1 MAYNNLHI
9 TIIRNIF
16 VSKLISMQVRTNA
29 PKAKTVSVTVIAVAT
44 AMGLFHYQGLTDY
57 VVWLLLGAYVLLL
70 LGSLYRG
77 L

>member
-1 MAYNNLHI
+1 
-9 TIIRNIF
+9 
-16 VSKLISMQVRTNA
+16 MQVRTNP
-29 PKAKTVSVTVIAVAT
+29 PKAKTVSVTIIAVAT

-57 VVWLLLGAYVLLL
+57 VVWLLLGAYILLL

>member
-1 MAYNNLHI
+1 
-9 TIIRNIF
+9 
-16 VSKLISMQVRTNA
+16 MQVRTNP
-29 PKAKTVSVTVIAVAT
+29 PKARTVSITIIAVAS
-44 AMGLFHYQGLTDY
+44 AMGIFHYQGLTDS